1 MKTPFLGGHICISTT
16 LITKVCTF
24 FSAECKLFFF
34 FNLVEKKNS
43 RVFIKL
49 DRVERED
56 REQTDISLYR
66 KALWEWNNVICNSL
80 IPCYGVCNVIVMACC
95 WSVLLF
101 SLSSL
106 CFIFVLSTFQP
117 GKFTILAA
125 CAFNAKRELCSWD
138 SYSCILSNSAWRG
151 QLVLATH
158 ISGRSPFLILFLRW
172 CKASPCSPFHIA
184 RRRVKMLAFPLLT
197 FFFFLIFPPLQNAFG
212 NEMPNFSSSSSSTIK
227 ISVKSKYSLHCNRIK
242 RVKQTY
248 KSCPA
253 GWSLRCVWSS
263 AVSMTVASREE
274 K

>member
-1 MKTPFLGGHICISTT
+1 MNPSNSTSPLQFSQQQAQILMSRALIFWAVGVNEDSFLRWTYLYFYNINNKGPH
-16 LITKVCTF
+16 F

-34 FNLVEKKNS
+34 FYLTEKKNK

-56 REQTDISLYR
+56 REQTDIFVYR
-66 KALWEWNNVICNSL
+66 KALWEWNNVIWNSL

-117 GKFTILAA
+117 GKFTILTA
-125 CAFNAKRELCSWD
+125 CAFNARRELCSWD

-151 QLVLATH
+151 QLVLATS

-197 FFFFLIFPPLQNAFG
+197 FFFLIIFPQLQNAFG
-212 NEMPNFSSSSSSTIK
+212 NEMPNFNSCSSCCHQNINK
-227 ISVKSKYSLHCNRIK
+227 
-242 RVKQTY
+242 KQTQFT
-248 KSCPA
+248 
-253 GWSLRCVWSS
+253 L
-263 AVSMTVASREE
+263 
-274 K
+274 